1 MIELTAEF
9 QRGYEQIIRQL
20 ALISTGM
27 ELNRAIY
34 RAAQRA
40 AQAGV
45 TIIKKEI
52 SAETTLKQSTVA
64 KTVKKYVQGN
74 PAGEFAIGVRI
85 SDTARPLSE
94 FKFLPKMPKPHTA
107 PIVEIYRGK
116 KQTLSNGAFVQ
127 QMPSGHIGIFQRLGE
142 KRLPIKELRG
152 PAVTGIFKA
161 NEEIHNSAFEKI
173 YEVLEKR
180 VVHELNWILEN
191 KK

>member
-9 QRGYEQIIRQL
+9 SRGYENIIRQL
-20 ALISTGM
+20 TLISTKM

-64 KTVKKYVQGN
+64 KTVKKYVQGS
-74 PAGEFAIGVRI
+74 PTGEFAIGVKI

-116 KQTLSNGAFVQ
+116 KQKLGNGAFVQ
-127 QMPSGHIGIFQRLGE
+127 QMPSGHIGVFHRIGE

-161 NEEIHNSAFEKI
+161 NEEIHRTAFEKI